1 MQFNSIEFMIFL
13 PVVAVLYYSMRH
25 RWRWAWLLAASIV
38 FFGFFCYSV
47 YNPARMTHARYALNI
62 VAIIAS
68 VASVVIL
75 DYYLGIFIEKH
86 RETNPKK
93 AKIAIAVGIVFPLLL
108 LLFFK
113 YLNFLNQTIAQIAQF
128 LSLHYP
134 MKVLQVIIP
143 LGISYY
149 TFHSIS
155 YLVDIHRGKH
165 PAERHFGL
173 FTLYMLF
180 FAKMVAGPIER
191 AGRLIP
197 QFREER
203 PFNYAQVMDGLKL
216 MAWGFFQKLVI
227 ADRAAIVVNEVFN
240 HPQDYWGV
248 YLIIGSF
255 CFVFQVFCDFSGY
268 SDIAIGTAQVF
279 GIRLSINF
287 RRPYFSSSIAELWR
301 RWHITLIAWL
311 RDYVYIPMGGKRV
324 SRWRWQYNVFV
335 TFILSGIW
343 HGANWTY
350 ITWAALNG
358 FYILFSIW
366 TEKIR
371 LTITS
376 AIGLTRIPMAHR
388 ILKIISVFLL
398 FWFAAIFFRANST
411 ADAFYIIAHFFT
423 GFDDLLRAFMAMDYV
438 RFKSFLVVPN
448 KTTFLGFSKPAF
460 LPEMITLA
468 LSILVMLVIH
478 VIQEVKNER
487 MRDMIARRPWY
498 VQWALYLGLVLS
510 IFYLGVYSNQQFLYF
525 IY

>member
-1 MQFNSIEFMIFL
+1 
-13 PVVAVLYYSMRH
+13 
-25 RWRWAWLLAASIV
+25 
-38 FFGFFCYSV
+38 
-47 YNPARMTHARYALNI
+47 
-62 VAIIAS
+62 
-68 VASVVIL
+68 
-75 DYYLGIFIEKH
+75 
-86 RETNPKK
+86 
-93 AKIAIAVGIVFPLLL
+93 
-108 LLFFK
+108 
-113 YLNFLNQTIAQIAQF
+113 
-128 LSLHYP
+128 
-134 MKVLQVIIP
+134 
-143 LGISYY
+143 
-149 TFHSIS
+149 
-155 YLVDIHRGKH
+155 
-165 PAERHFGL
+165 
-173 FTLYMLF
+173 
-180 FAKMVAGPIER
+180 
-191 AGRLIP
+191 
-197 QFREER
+197 
-203 PFNYAQVMDGLKL
+203 
-216 MAWGFFQKLVI
+216 
-227 ADRAAIVVNEVFN
+227 
-240 HPQDYWGV
+240 
-248 YLIIGSF
+248 
-255 CFVFQVFCDFSGY
+255 
-268 SDIAIGTAQVF
+268 
-279 GIRLSINF
+279 
-287 RRPYFSSSIAELWR
+287 
-301 RWHITLIAWL
+301 
-311 RDYVYIPMGGKRV
+311 MGGKRV